1 MDGGIVKKVKRTG
14 RLGVVAI
21 ALAVGLTGCGAT
33 TPKANGA
40 DIANAKEFL
49 EATDTT
55 FKEDVAQLGSDVV
68 TVADDATCFF
78 EEGSGT
84 GEITGTVY
92 CGPVKRYGE
101 TGSWVGMSFQGSNT
115 PKGVALSDATRK
127 EQADPKGTLF
137 RPDNASPGDPEK
149 LAAPLGPRADQKE
162 FAVLIPLESVPSL
175 KLTDLG
181 TPAVLKEPAGTLT
194 ITAKAELEGIPGEAL
209 QVLNDG
215 KVPAGGLGVRR
226 PAEGQSLGAW
236 EVDLAN
242 PEDIA
247 PEHKSADPG
256 SDVQKPRAATAALS
270 VEIGQTQLNLRG
282 ADGLAEQGSG
292 SSSDDKVSGL
302 SCSHV
307 KCGEVKAGQYLLVV
321 STTSLDGAQLVATTD
336 GQTEKVSLEGGATQ
350 TDHSQVLYQ
359 GGKTKVDVSTNWGPK
374 TFEAVSA
381 AERAE
386 ATFPDPIKID
396 YDGRVTAA
404 YRTPFEA
411 TLGWAP
417 AGQAWLVLSME
428 NQKFE
433 SATAVLGTAHL
444 NWAASWTVTTGGSAL
459 EVVDTGY
466 TDRVVLKIPQ
476 DASDFQATYQPKG
489 TIGYHDQNK
498 KDLSVADK
506 QKEVT
511 APEAETVDIKFS

>member
-49 EATDTT
+49 EATDAT

-101 TGSWVGMSFQGSNT
+101 TGSWVGMSFQGSNM
-115 PKGVALSDATRK
+115 PKGVVLSDATRK
-127 EQADPKGTLF
+127 EQADPEGTLF

-149 LAAPLGPRADQKE
+149 LAAPLGPRTDQKE

-194 ITAKAELEGIPGEAL
+194 VTAKAELDGIPGEAL

-236 EVDLAN
+236 KVDLAN

-247 PEHKSADPG
+247 PEYKSADPG

-359 GGKTKVDVSTNWGPK
+359 GGKRKVDVSTNWGPK

-444 NWAASWTVTTGGSAL
+444 NWAASWTVTTGGSVL
-459 EVVDTGY
+459 EVVDAGY

>member
-1 MDGGIVKKVKRTG
+1 MKKVKRAG

-21 ALAVGLTGCGAT
+21 VLAIGLTGCGAT

-49 EATDTT
+49 ESAEAT

-68 TVADDATCFF
+68 TVAEDAKCFF

-84 GEITGTVY
+84 GEVTGMIY

-101 TGSWVGMSFQGSNT
+101 TGSWTGMSFQGSNT
-115 PKGVALSDATRK
+115 SKGVVLSEATKK
-127 EQADPKGTLF
+127 EQADPKGKLF

-149 LAAPLGPRADQKE
+149 LAAPLGPRTDQKE
-162 FAVLIPLESVPSL
+162 FAVLIPFDSVASL

-181 TPAVLKEPAGTLT
+181 TPAVLKEPAGTFT
-194 ITAKAELEGIPGEAL
+194 VTAKAELEGIPGEAL
-209 QVLNDG
+209 RVLNDY
-215 KVPAGGLGVRR
+215 KVPAGGLGMRR
-226 PAEGQSLGAW
+226 PAEGQNLGAW
-236 EVDLAN
+236 KVDLAN

-247 PEHKSADPG
+247 PEYKSADPG

-282 ADGLAEQGSG
+282 VDGLAERGTG

-321 STTSLDGAQLVATTD
+321 STASLDGAQLVATTD
-336 GQTEKVSLEGGATQ
+336 GQSEKVSLEGGATQ

-359 GGKTKVDVSTNWGPK
+359 GGKTKAEVSTNWGPK

-396 YDGRVTAA
+396 YDGSVTAA

-417 AGQAWLVLSME
+417 AGQAWLVLSLE

-433 SATAVLGTAHL
+433 SANAVLGTAHL
-444 NWAASWTVTTGGSAL
+444 NWTASWTVTTGGSAL

-476 DASDFQATYQPKG
+476 DASDFQVAYQPKG
-489 TIGYHDQNK
+489 TIGYHDQIK
-498 KDLSVADK
+498 KDLSVAEK
-506 QKEVT
+506 QKEVA
-511 APEAETVDIKFS
+511 APETETVDITFS

>member
-194 ITAKAELEGIPGEAL
+194 VTAKAELEGIPGEAL